1 MLRRSAFLC
10 CLAVATGL
18 SFVHADW
25 RAPAAFDL
33 IATAAAQQITL
44 QPGATAAPPA
54 ASLVTPPMPGA
65 TAPESN
71 AAPIPGSLTPLPS
84 LTTATPVVLELFTA
98 EGCASCLPA
107 DANVGQWAT
116 RRAVL
121 VLTYHVDY
129 WDYIGWRDSK
139 AAPAFAQRQLGYV
152 TAFGRNMVYTPQ
164 LIIAGK
170 DESLGTDRDRL
181 AMALADSAPVARM
194 TPLRLLRDQD
204 GRILA
209 DLPAVTLEKPATL
222 WLITYRRQ
230 VETDILT
237 GENAGKHLS
246 SVNVVRSV
254 QKLGPWSGLAEQVL
268 VPIDLQA
275 GGDLPADAAAVV
287 ANQGEFG
294 PIIAATAVSFDS
306 LR

>member
-1 MLRRSAFLC
+1 MLRRSAFLG
-10 CLAVATGL
+10 CLAVATSL
-18 SFVHADW
+18 SLGQAELS
-25 RAPAAFDL
+25 APGSIGL
-33 IATAAAQQITL
+33 IATAAAQQVTL
-44 QPGATAAPPA
+44 PPG
-54 ASLVTPPMPGA
+54 ASLVTPPMPGGA
-65 TAPESN
+65 AQEPN
-71 AAPIPGSLTPLPS
+71 AAPMAGTLTPIAS
-84 LTTATPVVLELFTA
+84 LTTTTPVVLELFTA

-107 DANVGQWAT
+107 DANVGQWAG

-139 AAPAFAQRQLGYV
+139 AEPAFAQRQLGYV

-170 DESLGTDRDRL
+170 DESLGTDHDRL
-181 AMALADSAPVARM
+181 AVTLTNSAPVARM

-209 DLPAVTLEKPATL
+209 DLPAASLEKPATL
-222 WLITYRRQ
+222 WLMTYRRQ
-230 VETDILT
+230 IETDILA
-237 GENAGKHLS
+237 GENAGKH
-246 SVNVVRSV
+246 VAAINVVRTI
-254 QKLGPWSGLAEQVL
+254 QRLGQWSGLAEQVL

-275 GGDLPADAAAVV
+275 GGAVPADAAAII